1 MINDSIIK
9 NTGLMGEMLPFID
22 NSENFKER
30 KDKMSKILKSCS
42 KNEIFSKKYLFN
54 RTRRSRQKQCN
65 TSLMNEVLHSSPFS
79 ILSTQYELTANR
91 FIRC

>member
-30 KDKMSKILKSCS
+30 KDKMSKILKSI
-42 KNEIFSKKYLFN
+42 EIFSKKNLFN

-65 TSLMNEVLHSSPFS
+65 TSLMNEVLHSSPFN